1 MTSVTYGYK
10 MFKYFNKT
18 YAVSEQAPPPDV
30 KDAFSLFAEG
40 ADVMSADQLLRF
52 LHEHQLELDY
62 TAEDSN
68 RVVETVLQSRTQ
80 NAECDSDNN
89 GLTLDEFF
97 RFLFLVD
104 FNDPLKSKVPLSTLS
119 QTREPKKK
127 KKNVSLSF
135 FLFLL
140 ILSFRHVVC

>member
-1 MTSVTYGYK
+1 MASVTYGYGYK

-18 YAVSEQAPPPDV
+18 YALSEQTPPPDV

-40 ADVMSADQLLRF
+40 ADFMSADQLLRF

-68 RVVETVLQSRTQ
+68 RVIETFMQSRTE

-104 FNDPLKSKVPLSTLS
+104 FNDALKSKVPLSTLS
-119 QTREPKKK
+119 KTRAPK
-127 KKNVSLSF
+127 KKNVFVLASF
-135 FLFLL
+135 F
-140 ILSFRHVVC
+140 SF